1 MLGSSGQV
9 LFDDIIRDVWYSE
22 VKKEVSRRSA
32 PWPLL
37 STHRQSFQEIMHNI
51 GATCIADPSHVHWF
65 SFRFATPEMCD
76 KFHDKVEE
84 AFDLAEAD
92 RLRQNLRLDIVTDI
106 VRKAEVAK

>member
-1 MLGSSGQV
+1 
-9 LFDDIIRDVWYSE
+9 
-22 VKKEVSRRSA
+22 
-32 PWPLL
+32 
-37 STHRQSFQEIMHNI
+37 MHNI